1 MCTLF
6 LVVAFCDTRF
16 LSGLSHRFS
25 YIVQVVLSVR
35 ASKSLQ
41 WSQHGSLPAVLMSR
55 SAYATSFALCRM
67 TNGGC
72 TYSSFTP
79 ASAHGCT
86 VNCDHTVVPL
96 CSRSYTHLYTH
107 LRRLYTD
114 VYTYQIGSLY
124 QSQQCVYISRCTK
137 ILIPFGTTQAD
148 LVYAF
153 SFKRCK
159 MSIHIVS
166 ISNECVYTIHCSVT
180 SWALILSTA
189 CAPRHPPHEMTPLC
203 AIEPWLIWWW
213 FLKEIYMYMD
223 YEIPA

>member
-1 MCTLF
+1 M
-6 LVVAFCDTRF
+6 
-16 LSGLSHRFS
+16 
-25 YIVQVVLSVR
+25 
-35 ASKSLQ
+35 
-41 WSQHGSLPAVLMSR
+41 
-55 SAYATSFALCRM
+55 
-67 TNGGC
+67 
-72 TYSSFTP
+72 
-79 ASAHGCT
+79 
-86 VNCDHTVVPL
+86 VPL

-213 FLKEIYMYMD
+213 FLKEIYKNSANPTKRWGGD
-223 YEIPA
+223 VAPSCARRCVGSRLPDHARCSFFVRSRHRAHVLPRRAIRLSAGDLGHAHQNSHICLWLRTTSAGWRSEGKSWTRPTSTEHPPCNVR